1 MIDTYTRHSPSGLNL
16 FAASPAM
23 FVLERVLGIKQIVG
37 VPAHRGVAV
46 EDGVTAGLADLK
58 APIKVCVDVA
68 YTKYDTLSAMTADP
82 RRERYRDTIPD
93 MVSAA
98 LTELREYGSPTTTQG
113 FVEWKPDGLKLPI
126 VGYYDYEWANHGI
139 LVDLKT
145 TERMPSEIKVGHA
158 RQVALYA
165 MSDNVD
171 ARLAYV
177 TPKKL
182 EVYRLENVREH
193 RRALHNIAKR
203 VENFLDLSD
212 DPEFFLSITAPDVDS
227 FYWASPPS
235 RQLAFEHWGV

>member
-1 MIDTYTRHSPSGLNL
+1 
-16 FAASPAM
+16 
-23 FVLERVLGIKQIVG
+23 
-37 VPAHRGVAV
+37 
-46 EDGVTAGLADLK
+46 
-58 APIKVCVDVA
+58 
-68 YTKYDTLSAMTADP
+68 
-82 RRERYRDTIPD
+82 
-93 MVSAA
+93 
-98 LTELREYGSPTTTQG
+98 
-113 FVEWKPDGLKLPI
+113 
-126 VGYYDYEWANHGI
+126 
-139 LVDLKT
+139 
-145 TERMPSEIKVGHA
+145 
-158 RQVALYA
+158 

-212 DPEFFLSITAPDVDS
+212 DPAFFLSITAPDVDS